1 MKQCKRA
8 FCALLCIL
16 FFSLNAAGS
25 INAAAGQAERS
36 AASGN
41 AASPAGES
49 RQSASEGKAAVPA
62 KAKDISF
69 GHELY
74 SAVLYQP
81 RKIPLSVTPQ
91 DGQTGKVTWH
101 VGNSSVA
108 KVDQS
113 GVVTMKAMG
122 QTALFA
128 VTEDGK
134 SAVCV
139 VRAELPD
146 EWFIEDVPVIC
157 QWDDF
162 PSGCECIST
171 TMLLQYYGYD
181 ISPYD
186 FIDDHVPTGFLREE
200 SGGTL
205 YGPDTSSVFIGSPY
219 STESLGCFPPVMA
232 HAAGQVLKPGN
243 EAAVTTGTTLDSMI
257 RNYIV
262 YNKPVL
268 IWATM
273 YMWEPFITYEWT
285 VEDAADYSPYE
296 DGDTCAWIANE
307 HCLVLTGYD
316 ADYYYFNDPNYNYSV
331 RYERGILE
339 QRFEEVGRSS
349 MAIKGDVQK

>member
-1 MKQCKRA
+1 MKQCIRTL
-8 FCALLCIL
+8 CALLCIL
-16 FFSLNAAGS
+16 FFSFSIAGS
-25 INAAAGQAERS
+25 VIAAPGQAERS
-36 AASGN
+36 AAGGN
-41 AASPAGES
+41 AADPAEG
-49 RQSASEGKAAVPA
+49 SAIIPA
-62 KAKDISF
+62 KAKNISF
-69 GHELY
+69 EHELY
-74 SAVLYQP
+74 SAVLYKP
-81 RKIPLSVTPQ
+81 RKIPLTVMPQ
-91 DGQTGKVTWH
+91 DGQTGKVTWY

-108 KVDQS
+108 KVDQG
-113 GVVTMKAMG
+113 GVITMKAMG

-146 EWFIEDVPVIC
+146 EWYIEDVPVIC

-200 SGGTL
+200 SDGTL

-232 HAAGQVLKPGN
+232 HAAGQVLKQGN
-243 EAAVTTGTTLDSMI
+243 EAAVTTGTSLGSMI

-316 ADYYYFNDPNYNYSV
+316 ADYYYFNDPNYTYSV
-331 RYERGILE
+331 RYERDILE
-339 QRFEEVGRSS
+339 QRFEEMGRSS
-349 MAIKGDVQK
+349 MVIKGDIQK